1 MFSCVILYL
10 ENVSVSCCLRFLLRG
25 EPSYEDD
32 DDDIII
38 VFVYFSGGDG
48 GGYDGVWQF

>member
-1 MFSCVILYL
+1 MLL
-10 ENVSVSCCLRFLLRG
+10 KVSFAGRT
-25 EPSYEDD
+25 YEDD

>member
-1 MFSCVILYL
+1 MRHFVLQKRQRVML
-10 ENVSVSCCLRFLLRG
+10 LKVSFTGRNYS
-25 EPSYEDD
+25 DD

-38 VFVYFSGGDG
+38 VFVYFSGGDS